1 MTLTCCLVD
10 GHGVGLHVVA
20 QGGHGDGV
28 VATRL
33 ELVHAE
39 AGVGHHHAAAV
50 PIEGGVERLQL
61 MVGDLEI
68 SIGNDLEKTCTGG
81 TCDHVICW
89 GHLSRVMVTLNVSVH
104 TMQWTLEPSPYSNI
118 FIDVKKILIDNL

>member
-20 QGGHGDGV
+20 EGGHGDGV
-28 VATRL
+28 VTPGL

-50 PIEGGVERLQL
+50 PIEGGVECLQL
-61 MVGDLEI
+61 VVGDLEI
-68 SIGNDLEKTCTGG
+68 ITI
-81 TCDHVICW
+81 VI
-89 GHLSRVMVTLNVSVH
+89 T
-104 TMQWTLEPSPYSNI
+104 T
-118 FIDVKKILIDNL
+118 